1 MIDMD
6 DTVSVIIQQ
15 WGIPGAVIAAIATY
29 FGRKEQTLNAQ
40 IREADSA
47 IERRFTEILKIQER
61 SVEVMTT
68 LTAKVDQLLAAQKLG

>member
-1 MIDMD
+1 MD
-6 DTVSVIIQQ
+6 DAVSVIIQQ

-29 FGRKEQTLNAQ
+29 FNKKEQTLNAQ

-47 IERRFTEILKIQER
+47 LERRFTEILKIQER

-68 LTAKVDQLLAAQKLG
+68 LTTKVDQLLAAQKLG

>member
-1 MIDMD
+1 MD
-6 DTVSVIIQQ
+6 DAVSVIIQQ

-29 FGRKEQTLNAQ
+29 FARKEQTLNAQ

-68 LTAKVDQLLAAQKLG
+68 LTTKVDHLLAAQKLG